1 MYIIKNAFISISRNK
16 GRNILIGIIIT
27 VIAFAC
33 TITLAIRSTANM
45 TVEEYRSTNGSAIT
59 HFYEKLLKLKDL
71 MNTETGKNLAQG
83 RHDFLELYL
92 QQFYQEWDGKR

>member
-1 MYIIKNAFISISRNK
+1 
-16 GRNILIGIIIT
+16 
-27 VIAFAC
+27 
-33 TITLAIRSTANM
+33 
-45 TVEEYRSTNGSAIT
+45 
-59 HFYEKLLKLKDL
+59 